1 MTNMS
6 NRYTRS
12 GTKTGNRDYNG
23 DFIQIRITYEAYHML
38 STYLYLKHGRV
49 KGRMPYIVS
58 DLLIKAITNEMP
70 EIIELKKKYGTYTK
84 TQEDTESSIPKTQK
98 ASGLTDQKTSGAI
111 DQSTER
117 PPQASSRPRSEKS
130 VFDRWMVKYAGILD
144 GIQNMSKMEKEA
156 KELKFL
162 FYPVGKDR
170 AVVVDRYWIN
180 KAIELANN
188 PKFKIGLGRAEE
200 IAKAVIEG
208 GKKDEELSLVERI
221 GLALFMLNK
230 DGYTIYSSTGWT
242 LAIPDIALDVSGKEK
257 PTPQAPKPE
266 AQKTEEKKPEA
277 EPEAK
282 KEESKPEPKQED
294 ICSEKKIP
302 DTQDLDFVRVD
313 GAVEQI
319 TIRECAERK
328 GYHFYMLVPEL
339 GVVVNPKFEDDL
351 LEKIRNGQIKYA
363 RADID
368 NVVESYV
375 KNRAKSLGLEEKQK
389 ILMKVLL
396 QEAKLTYTNGEWKV
410 VEKPKTSKTEAKAG
424 VKTGSMIDNIQGV

>member
-1 MTNMS
+1 M
-6 NRYTRS
+6 
-12 GTKTGNRDYNG
+12 K
-23 DFIQIRITYEAYHML
+23 RIYITDEAYQAL
-38 STYLYLKHGRV
+38 VGYTLLVNRTT
-49 KGRMPYIVS
+49 KGMSLVAS
-58 DLLIKAITNEMP
+58 SLILDAIAQKTN
-70 EIIELKKKYGTYTK
+70 
-84 TQEDTESSIPKTQK
+84 IPVNQQSKVPV
-98 ASGLTDQKTSGAI
+98 DQKTSRPETQESNVPKSYQPSGPKSQKTSGTK
-111 DQSTER
+111 DQSTEN
-117 PPQASSRPRSEKS
+117 PPQVASRAKSEKS
-130 VFDRWMVKYAGILD
+130 VFDRWMVKYAGIID
-144 GIQNMSKMEKEA
+144 GIQNMSKLEKEA

-200 IAKAVIEG
+200 IAKAVLSL

-221 GLALFMLNK
+221 GLTLFMLNK
-230 DGYTIYSSTGWT
+230 DGYAIYSSTGWT

-257 PTPQAPKPE
+257 PVPQTPKPE
-266 AQKTEEKKPEA
+266 TQKTEEKKPEA
-277 EPEAK
+277 SPEAK
-282 KEESKPEPKQED
+282 KEEPKPEPKQED

-302 DTQDLDFVRVD
+302 EPQDLDFVRVD

-319 TIRECAERK
+319 TVRECAERK

-339 GVVVNPKFEDDL
+339 GVVVNPKFEDEL

-368 NVVESYV
+368 SVVESYV

-396 QEAKLTYTNGEWKV
+396 QEVRLTYTNGEWKV
-410 VEKPKTSKTEAKAG
+410 VEKPKTSKAEAKAG
-424 VKTGSMIDNIQGV
+424 VKTGSMIDNVQGQGV

>member
-1 MTNMS
+1 MS

-12 GTKTGNRDYNG
+12 GTKTGNRDYN
-23 DFIQIRITYEAYHML
+23 DNFIQIRITYEAYHML
-38 STYLYLKHGRV
+38 STYIYLKHGRV

-58 DLLIKAITNEMP
+58 DLIIKAVTNEMP
-70 EIIELKKKYGTYTK
+70 EIVELKKKYGTYAK
-84 TQEDTESSIPKTQK
+84 TQENTESNVPK
-98 ASGLTDQKTSGAI
+98 SQKTSGTK
-111 DQSTER
+111 DQSTEN
-117 PPQASSRPRSEKS
+117 PPQASSRTKSEKS
-130 VFDRWMVKYAGILD
+130 VYDRWLVKYAGIID

-162 FYPVGKDR
+162 FYPIDKNR

-208 GKKDEELSLVERI
+208 NKKDDELSLAERI

-230 DGYTIYSSTGWT
+230 DGYAIYSSTGWT

-266 AQKTEEKKPEA
+266 TQKTEEKKPET

-282 KEESKPEPKQED
+282 KEEPKPEPKPED

-302 DTQDLDFVRVD
+302 EPADLDFMHVG

-319 TIRECAERK
+319 TIRECAEKR
-328 GYHFYMLVPEL
+328 GYHFYMVLPEL
-339 GVVVNPKFEDDL
+339 GVVVNPKFEADL
-351 LEKIRNGQIKYA
+351 LEKIQSGQIKYA

-368 NVVESYV
+368 NAVEEYA
-375 KNRAKSLGLEEKQK
+375 KNRAKSLGTEEKEK

-396 QEAKLTYTNGEWKV
+396 QEAKITYVNGEWKV
-410 VEKPKTSKTEAKAG
+410 VEKPKTSKTETKAG
-424 VKTGSMIDNIQGV
+424 VKTGSMIDNIQGQGV